1 MLTGMPAPSAKA
13 AAKTA
18 AREAESS
25 PAFEAVAR
33 AGYVANGVVHVLIGA
48 IVLVLAF
55 GGDADGGDQTG
66 ALKAV
71 AAAPLGFVLLW
82 LIAIALCALGL
93 WHLAEGILARDRS
106 GDIEGA
112 ARKWGRRAAEWG
124 QALVFVA
131 LGLIA
136 ASVALGARPDAE
148 KTAEWA
154 SRGLLDI
161 PGGSIALA
169 LIGLGIGVGGV
180 SFVVMGI
187 RRSFRSRMRIPHGAR
202 GRTVEI
208 AGIIGF
214 VAKGIALLIVGVLVL
229 IAAVRADA
237 ATAGGLDGAIDALLG
252 LALGPLLAGAVGA
265 GFLAYGF
272 FTVYRAGLARM

>member
-1 MLTGMPAPSAKA
+1 MAAPSPKA

-25 PAFEAVAR
+25 SAFEVLAR
-33 AGYVANGVVHVLIGA
+33 AGYVANGIVHVLIGV
-48 IVLVLAF
+48 IVLVLAL
-55 GGDADGGDQTG
+55 GGDAVGDQAG
-66 ALKAV
+66 AMKAL

-82 LIAIALCALGL
+82 LIAVTLWALGL

-106 GDIEGA
+106 DDVAGA

-136 ASVALGARPDAE
+136 AAIALGARPDAE
-148 KTAEWA
+148 KTAEAA

-161 PGGSIALA
+161 PGGPVVLA
-169 LIGLGIGVGGV
+169 LIGLGIVAGGV
-180 SFVVMGI
+180 SFVVMGVL
-187 RRSFRSRMRIPHGAR
+187 RSFRKRLDIPEGSR
-202 GRTVEI
+202 GRAVEI
-208 AGIIGF
+208 AGVVGF
-214 VAKGIALLIVGVLVL
+214 VAKGVALVIVGILLLIS
-229 IAAVRADA
+229 AVRADA
-237 ATAGGLDGAIDALLG
+237 ETAGGLDGAVEALLA
-252 LALGPLLAGAVGA
+252 LALGPLLAGIVGA

-272 FTVYRAGLARM
+272 FTVVRAGMARM